1 MQSPNHWTTRELP
14 VIYIYFLNLIYG
26 RALWKSP
33 SRYYWNRETQLG
45 QFCHRWALNLWNL
58 AIPNV
63 CDGHPDAK
71 LRDVPELVETLN
83 DHPKYGLVL
92 EGTICPWISKR
103 QTQKRKNIN
112 ALSLQLATF
121 IKVPSQASRTDLWAQ
136 RGEWEPLKRS
146 SHHLNLALRPR
157 ARGAPSNSCRKGGL
171 VATASHS
178 PSSNA
183 QGLPGSWNNTD
194 PAEGS
199 KAHDWPRKPTGK
211 CSLCPGWAQPNLEA
225 SDMEYTLKPRALYTM
240 VLKLYYEFKCLLR
253 SADP

>member
-1 MQSPNHWTTRELP
+1 MSPESL
-14 VIYIYFLNLIYG
+14 
-26 RALWKSP
+26 KP
-33 SRYYWNRETQLG
+33 SHTQ
-45 QFCHRWALNLWNL
+45 CMWWASRCQ
-58 AIPNV
+58 AP
-63 CDGHPDAK
+63 
-71 LRDVPELVETLN
+71 RDVPELVETLN

-146 SHHLNLALRPR
+146 SHHLNLALRPG
-157 ARGAPSNSCRKGGL
+157 ARGAPSNPCRNGGL

-199 KAHDWPRKPTGK
+199 KAHNWPRKPTGK

-225 SDMEYTLKPRALYTM
+225 SDMEYTLKPRALYTL
-240 VLKLYYEFKCLLR
+240 VLKLYYEFKCLLC